1 MNEQK
6 VINSEASRTCA
17 CADCVPGIQTG
28 SQTGFIDK
36 PISSQTAPACVRTR
50 EGRAAIRNPEAY
62 FKAWRK
68 AKWGSDFD
76 PVRVAVEEAVAA
88 FSSGKSAEA
97 QESDRLIWLK
107 IANRVGFANFLDAID
122 QNKAELK
129 EDEKYSKRR
138 CTPSKAFQNVLNKRF
153 PKGGAK

>member
-50 EGRAAIRNPEAY
+50 EERAAICNPEAY

-68 AKWGSDFD
+68 NKIDSAMRKLDAWDRAFA
-76 PVRVAVEEAVAA
+76 RAVLQ
-88 FSSGKSAEA
+88 GKSWQDMGIAKSTF
-97 QESDRLIWLK
+97 SDSLK
-107 IANRVGFANFLDAID
+107 RI
-122 QNKAELK
+122 
-129 EDEKYSKRR
+129 EKILRG
-138 CTPSKAFQNVLNKRF
+138 L
-153 PKGGAK
+153 